1 MREIF
6 INPSLSRPR
15 PSSPPAPRAPTDTHL
30 SSLRLRRGS
39 RARAQTPELEACTVR
54 PTPATSS
61 STVSL
66 SIYGLSSKR
75 PHLGF
80 LPANQSV
87 RVTLFYFHVS
97 RSQVPHEHS
106 RLLGALAKVR
116 GAEQHEPVL
125 AAHHARGLVAA
136 LDALAARA
144 PATRV
149 FVHLVAVDV
158 GNVGR
163 VPGRTCMVHT
173 AQRTCMMTAGMMTV
187 G

>member
-1 MREIF
+1 MSFEREPQGARGF
-6 INPSLSRPR
+6 DSTPR
-15 PSSPPAPRAPTDTHL
+15 LVDLTH
-30 SSLRLRRGS
+30 
-39 RARAQTPELEACTVR
+39 TP
-54 PTPATSS
+54 PATS
-61 STVSL
+61 TVIYLSL
-66 SIYGLSSKR
+66 SVQYLSSR
-75 PHLGF
+75 RSHLGF
-80 LPANQSV
+80 LPAYQSV
-87 RVTLFYFHVS
+87 RVNSILLSRVS

-163 VPGRTCMVHT
+163 VPARTCMVHRHS
-173 AQRTCMMTAGMMTV
+173 AYA
-187 G
+187 